1 MRKTIQSL
9 LATIPF
15 LLAVGCVDAA
25 KAPAES
31 AIKAGEGA
39 IASITAEVQKLA
51 PEQSK
56 AAADALA
63 SAKAAAAKEDWKSAL
78 AAAKDLPEMVKAAV
92 AAAKAQA
99 EAMEKAAAAKLAEA
113 KAAWAA
119 AEKDLTAKIA
129 DLKKEVAKLSK
140 SKKLPKGVTK
150 AGVTKCKASVAELE
164 VALTK
169 AGEQAKTD
177 VVAAT
182 ASAKDLQVKAAEAA
196 ALLGKK

>member
-63 SAKAAAAKEDWKSAL
+63 SAKGAAAKEDWKSAL

-99 EAMEKAAAAKLAEA
+99 EAMERAAAAKLAEA

-140 SKKLPKGVTK
+140 SKNLPKGVTK

-196 ALLGKK
+196 SLLGKK

>member
-1 MRKTIQSL
+1 M
-9 LATIPF
+9 
-15 LLAVGCVDAA
+15 
-25 KAPAES
+25 
-31 AIKAGEGA
+31 AGAFAG
-39 IASITAEVQKLA
+39 
-51 PEQSK
+51 
-56 AAADALA
+56 AAAFFGA
-63 SAKAAAAKEDWKSAL
+63 SD
-78 AAAKDLPEMVKAAV
+78 AAV

-99 EAMEKAAAAKLAEA
+99 EAMERAAAAKLAEA